1 MVQEVIIY
9 TIGKPLIGL
18 SSIWRADRWGVGMH
32 RGVHVGAAAVIAAG
46 LMAVAPSR
54 AAEGTVRQPGPEVPR
69 ATATVLPSLPGTS
82 AVVHDV
88 NDQGEAVGE
97 SGGRPVLWRDGSPVT
112 LAPERGVATEVNDRG
127 DVLVEGDGV
136 YHWRAGRVTRIPGAT
151 DAVDMNER
159 GQVLLGSP
167 PGVWDA
173 DTAQLTPISG
183 PPGLLMNV
191 YGISDGGHVAG
202 LVYGGTAYD
211 TGTFVWRDGTMTRLG
226 RLAPTQV
233 LDFAAAANASGEVV
247 GLEGDDGLGVI
258 WRDGLTTPL
267 GLRPLAINDGG
278 QVVGTRDLAS
288 GRRAAVW
295 DDGVLTDLGSLG
307 AGGRAVGIN
316 ELGQVIGYHRYT
328 DGLHYFVWTKG
339 WRVDLGRVADTGV
352 AISIND
358 RGQVAVTS
366 ADRGAVVWQI
376 DDSGVEPPAE
386 ADGRCVLA
394 NNWAHVRDGRAVSYL
409 WWAWAAGTSQYLGL
423 VTDTTSLRR
432 SPAGSW
438 QMVDAC

>member
-1 MVQEVIIY
+1 
-9 TIGKPLIGL
+9 
-18 SSIWRADRWGVGMH
+18 MH
-32 RGVHVGAAAVIAAG
+32 RGVHVGAAALIAAG
-46 LMAVAPSR
+46 LMAVAPPR
-54 AAEGTVRQPGPEVPR
+54 AAVGTVRQPGPEVPR
-69 ATATVLPSLPGTS
+69 ATATVLPPLPGTT

-88 NDQGEAVGE
+88 NDRGEAVGE
-97 SGGRPVLWRDGSPVT
+97 SGGRPVLWRGGSPVA

-136 YHWRAGRVTRIPGAT
+136 HHWRAGRVTRIPWAT

-159 GQVLLGSP
+159 SQALVGP
-167 PGVWDA
+167 PFGVWDA
-173 DTAQLTPISG
+173 GSGSFTAIQP
-183 PPGLLMNV
+183 PPGQQVKAYDL
-191 YGISDGGHVAG
+191 SDAGHVAG
-202 LVYGGTAYD
+202 LVYGGDA
-211 TGTFVWRDGTMTRLG
+211 GAFVWRDGTLTRLG
-226 RLAPTQV
+226 RLSPSHIPAFT
-233 LDFAAAANASGEVV
+233 AAVNASGEVV
-247 GLEGDDGLGVI
+247 GIDGDDGHGVI
-258 WRDGLTTPL
+258 WRGGVTTPL
-267 GLRPLAINDGG
+267 GLRPVDVNARG
-278 QVVGTRDLAS
+278 QVVGARGDGS
-288 GRRAAVW
+288 AAVW

-339 WRVDLGRVADTGV
+339 WRVDLGRVADAGV

-386 ADGRCVLA
+386 AGGRCVLA

-438 QMVDAC
+438 QLVDAC